1 LINNLKTSSARFWT
15 ETIPGIFMKKEKKG
29 KSGLPKQEL

>member
-1 LINNLKTSSARFWT
+1 MNVKTFSSRFWT

-29 KSGLPKQEL
+29 KSAAAKQEL